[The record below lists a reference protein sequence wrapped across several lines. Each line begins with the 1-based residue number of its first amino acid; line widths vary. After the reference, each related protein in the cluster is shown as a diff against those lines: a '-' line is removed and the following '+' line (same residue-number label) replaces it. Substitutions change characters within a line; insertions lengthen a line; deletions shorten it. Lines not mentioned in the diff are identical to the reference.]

1 MLKLLLIPALLVV
14 ITLCGCQ
21 VFRRSDTWA
30 KVTEVRVDTRSSHD
44 PSSAYA
50 DELHRTLASE
60 RVEHKIVTYQ
70 YRYTTRLREEA
81 VATRTAVIYRDQ
93 NTPGY
98 PWWLMDDRTGKPV
111 WLPNGDVQ
119 KQVQFYLRDR
129 AEVVELRE
137 FASDGSTSGKATV
150 SDSATERPGVLAR
163 IGRSISRVAGRSR
176 PANER
181 ERREEF
187 LRART
192 GIEEQAIA
200 SVSEEQLAKL
210 FREKHGT
217 TYDPASSLDREKM
230 AALRP
235 VALTSVDPVSRY

>member
-1 MLKLLLIPALLVV
+1 MLKLLLIPSLLVV
-14 ITLCGCQ
+14 TLCGCQ
-21 VFRRSDTWA
+21 VFRRSETWA
-30 KVTEVRVDTRSSHD
+30 KVTDVRVDTRGSHD

-50 DELHRTLASE
+50 DELHRTLAND
-60 RVEHKIVTYQ
+60 RVEHKVVTYQ

-81 VATRTAVIYRDQ
+81 VATRTAVIYKDQ

-119 KQVQFYLRDR
+119 KQVQFYLRGR

-137 FASDGSTSGKATV
+137 FATDGSTGGKAMV
-150 SDSATERPGVLAR
+150 SDSSAERPGMLAR
-163 IGRSISRVAGRSR
+163 IGRSISRVAVRSR
-176 PANER
+176 PATET
-181 ERREEF
+181 ERRKEF

-192 GIEEQAIA
+192 GYDEQVIA
-200 SVSEEQLAKL
+200 GTDEEQLAQL
-210 FREKHGT
+210 FQKKHGS

-235 VALTSVDPVSRY
+235 VALTQAGTGSTLR